1 MTIQSVGVLS
11 HPKIAQT
18 NDVAEQVE
26 GALNEWGLTAYRAS
40 TWDTASIEA
49 IISKL
54 DLLVV
59 LGGDGSTLRAAR
71 VATPHGVMVTSIN
84 MGRLGF
90 LSEMQ
95 PSNWR
100 TSLRRMIDGDYWVEE
115 RMMLHTEAFRE
126 TERLSSR
133 EALND
138 VVISRGTLARIVR
151 VRTVVDHSLLTTYA
165 CDGLIVATATG
176 STAYALAA
184 GGPILPPTL
193 KNIVLVPIAPHL
205 SLDKPIVLSQG
216 SVVEMFVGTDHQAI
230 LTNDGQDELTLKNGD
245 RVVVQ
250 AGQYVTKFLRVQSPN
265 YFYHTL
271 MSRLKPEPC
280 D

>member
-1 MTIQSVGVLS
+1 MSINRVGVLS
-11 HPKIAQT
+11 HPKIAET
-18 NDVAEQVE
+18 TDVAEQVVA
-26 GALNEWGLTAYRAS
+26 ALREWGITAYRAS

-49 IISKL
+49 IISNL

-71 VATPHGVMVTSIN
+71 VATRHGVMVTSIN

-95 PSNWR
+95 LSDWR
-100 TSLRRMIDGDYWVEE
+100 TSLRRMIDGDHWIEE

-126 TERLSSR
+126 TELMGSR
-133 EALND
+133 DALND

-193 KNIVLVPIAPHL
+193 RNMVLVPIAPHL

-216 SVVEMFVGTDHQAI
+216 SIVEMFVGTDHQAI
-230 LTNDGQDELTLKNGD
+230 LTNDGQDELTLRNGD

-250 AGQYVTKFLRVQSPN
+250 ASKYFTKFLRVQSPE

>member
-1 MTIQSVGVLS
+1 MINRVGVLS
-11 HPKIAQT
+11 HPKIAET
-18 NDVAEQVE
+18 DEVARQVE
-26 GALNEWGLTAYRAS
+26 CHLREWGVQPYRAS
-40 TWDTASIEA
+40 TWDTPSIEA
-49 IISKL
+49 IIDKL
-54 DLLVV
+54 ELLVV

-71 VATPHGVMVTSIN
+71 IASVHNVMVTSIN

-95 PSNWR
+95 PDNWNG
-100 TSLRRMIDGDYWVEE
+100 SLQRMVEGDFWVEE
-115 RMMLHTEAFRE
+115 RMMLRTEAFRDGQSLG
-126 TERLSSR
+126 TH

-138 VVISRGTLARIVR
+138 VVISRGTLARMVR
-151 VRTVVDHSLLTTYA
+151 VRTTVDGSLFTTYA
-165 CDGLIVATATG
+165 CDGLIVSTATG

-184 GGPILPPTL
+184 GGPILPPLL

-216 SVVEMFVGTDHQAI
+216 SLVEMVVNTDHQAI
-230 LTNDGQDELTLKNGD
+230 LTNDGQDEVTLKSGD

-250 AGQYVTKFLRVQSPN
+250 ASPYVAKFARVQQKN

-271 MSRLKPEPC
+271 MSRMKPEPSE
-280 D
+280 

>member
-1 MTIQSVGVLS
+1 MVTRVAVLS
-11 HPKIAQT
+11 HPKIEQT
-18 NDVAEQVE
+18 NEVARQIATVLT
-26 GALNEWGLTAYRAS
+26 GWGIVVHRVS
-40 TWDTASIEA
+40 TWDTAAIEK
-49 IISKL
+49 IIDAL

-71 VATPHGVMVTSIN
+71 VASPHGVMITSIN

-90 LSEMQ
+90 LSEMS
-95 PSNWR
+95 PDTWMSD
-100 TSLRRMIDGDYWVEE
+100 LRQIIDGQYWVEE
-115 RMMLHTEAFRE
+115 RMMLHTEAFRDSQQ
-126 TERLSSR
+126 LGSR
-133 EALND
+133 DALND
-138 VVISRGTLARIVR
+138 VVVSRGTLARIVR
-151 VRTVVDHSLLTTYA
+151 VRTVVDGSLLTTYA

-205 SLDKPIVLSQG
+205 SLDRPIVLSQG
-216 SVVEMFVGTDHQAI
+216 SVVEMIVGTDHQAI
-230 LTNDGQDELTLKNGD
+230 LTNDGQDEMTLKNGD

-250 AGQYVTKFLRVQSPN
+250 ASPFVTRYLRVKSPN

-271 MSRLKPEPC
+271 MTRLKPEPC

>member
-1 MTIQSVGVLS
+1 MSINRVGVLS
-11 HPKIAQT
+11 HPKIAET
-18 NDVAEQVE
+18 TEVAEQVVA
-26 GALNEWGLTAYRAS
+26 ALREWGITAYRAS
-40 TWDTASIEA
+40 TWDTPSIET
-49 IISKL
+49 IISNL

-71 VATPHGVMVTSIN
+71 VATRHGVMVTSIN

-95 PSNWR
+95 LSDWR
-100 TSLRRMIDGDYWVEE
+100 TSLRRMIDGDHWIEE

-126 TERLSSR
+126 TELMGSR
-133 EALND
+133 DALND

-193 KNIVLVPIAPHL
+193 RNMVLVPIAPHL

-216 SVVEMFVGTDHQAI
+216 SIVEMFVGTDHQAI
-230 LTNDGQDELTLKNGD
+230 LTNDGQDELTLRNGD

-250 AGQYVTKFLRVQSPN
+250 ASKYFTKFLRAQSPD

>member
-1 MTIQSVGVLS
+1 MIIKSVGVLR
-11 HPKIAQT
+11 HPKIAET
-18 NDVAEQVE
+18 SDVAEQVIT
-26 GALNEWGLTAYRAS
+26 ALREWGVAAHLAS
-40 TWDTASIEA
+40 TWDTTSIEA
-49 IISKL
+49 IIQKL

-71 VATPHGVMVTSIN
+71 VASPHGVMVTSIN

-90 LSEMQ
+90 ISEMQ
-95 PSNWR
+95 PNDWR
-100 TSLRRMIDGDYWVEE
+100 TSLRRIIDGDYWIEE
-115 RMMLHTEAFRE
+115 RMMLHTEAYRE
-126 TERLSSR
+126 SEKLGSR
-133 EALND
+133 DALND

-216 SVVEMFVGTDHQAI
+216 SIVEMFVGTDHQAI
-230 LTNDGQDELTLKNGD
+230 LTNDGQNELTLRNGD

-250 AGQYVTKFLRVQSPN
+250 AGKNVARFCRVQSPS

-271 MSRLKPEPC
+271 MTRLKPEPC

>member
-1 MTIQSVGVLS
+1 MIKTIGVIS
-11 HPKIAQT
+11 HPMIAETNEVAAQIEQT
-18 NDVAEQVE
+18 LT
-26 GALNEWGLTAYRAS
+26 GWGVKAYRAS
-40 TWDTASIEA
+40 TWDTTAIETF
-49 IISKL
+49 IGKL

-71 VATPHGVMVTSIN
+71 VASPHQVLVTSIN

-95 PSNWR
+95 PDNWQ
-100 TSLRRMIDGDYWVEE
+100 TSLRRMVDGDYWVEE
-115 RMMLHTEAFRE
+115 RMMLSTEAYRDHEFLGKRQ
-126 TERLSSR
+126 
-133 EALND
+133 ALND
-138 VVISRGTLARIVR
+138 VVISRGTLARMVR
-151 VRTVVDHSLLTTYA
+151 VKTTVDGSLFTTYA
-165 CDGLIVATATG
+165 CDGLIVATPTG

-193 KNIVLVPIAPHL
+193 RNIILVPIAPHL
-205 SLDKPIVLSQG
+205 SLDRPIVLSQG
-216 SVVEMFVGTDHQAI
+216 SVVEMNVSTDHQAI
-230 LTNDGQDELTLKNGD
+230 LTIDGQDEVTLRNAD

-250 AGQYVTKFLRVQSPN
+250 ASSDITRFARVKERT

-280 D
+280 

>member
-1 MTIQSVGVLS
+1 MLNHVGVLS
-11 HPKIAQT
+11 HPKIVETDEVAAQ
-18 NDVAEQVE
+18 VCA
-26 GALNEWGLTAYRAS
+26 ALQGWGVTASRAS
-40 TWDTASIEA
+40 TWDTPSIEA
-49 IISKL
+49 IIHQL

-71 VATPHGVMVTSIN
+71 VAAPHSVPVTSIN

-95 PSNWR
+95 PDTWQAQ
-100 TSLRRMIDGDYWVEE
+100 LQRMVQGDFWVEE
-115 RMMLHTEAFRE
+115 RMMLHTEAYRGE
-126 TERLSSR
+126 QTLGRR

-138 VVISRGTLARIVR
+138 VVISRGTLARMVR
-151 VRTVVDHSLLTTYA
+151 VRTAVDGSLFTTYA
-165 CDGLIVATATG
+165 CDGLIVSTATG

-216 SVVEMFVGTDHQAI
+216 SVVEMLVSTDHQAI

-245 RVVVQ
+245 KVVVQ
-250 AGQYVTKFLRVQSPN
+250 ASNHIARFARVQPPN
-265 YFYHTL
+265 YFYHTM